1 MKSELMYKTIS
12 DELAKIKNLIDVDN
26 NINLNDRNIFL
37 EDIIANILNII
48 YELSLLNT
56 NLDISNYPSIDL
68 KDEKSKVAVQVTTN
82 VNHCKIQN
90 TLNSF
95 LEKEYNEKYATLY
108 IVVFENHNYR
118 TDFNINKE
126 FTFDKKEHIITYD

>member
-48 YELSLLNT
+48 YDLSLLNT
-56 NLDISNYPSIDL
+56 NLNISNYPSIDL

-82 VNHCKIQN
+82 VNHSKIQN

-95 LEKEYNEKYATLY
+95 LGNNYN
-108 IVVFENHNYR
+108 
-118 TDFNINKE
+118 
-126 FTFDKKEHIITYD
+126 